1 MVERISYGELNLSE
15 REFWKS
21 TPRFWRRKLD
31 GLRIAQRQQY
41 RNQWEMT
48 RWAVATGMAPHIKN
62 PIEPRKLMRFPWEES
77 ESVDIVATV
86 SKYADI
92 FAKLTPPAQA

>member
-1 MVERISYGELNLSE
+1 
-15 REFWKS
+15 
-21 TPRFWRRKLD
+21 
-31 GLRIAQRQQY
+31 
-41 RNQWEMT
+41 MT